1 MARWLSG
8 LCCLVV
14 PTRKNFLT
22 LIRVVSEVLGSNG
35 STSMGS
41 TCASTLSLMDA
52 GVPIKKPVSG
62 IAMGLITDDSGNF
75 AILNDIAGVEDFY
88 GDMDFKVAGTEEGI
102 TALQLISRLKGIS
115 LEMLEKLSV
124 RPMMAACI
132 S

>member
-1 MARWLSG
+1 
-8 LCCLVV
+8 
-14 PTRKNFLT
+14 
-22 LIRVVSEVLGSNG
+22 
-35 STSMGS
+35 
-41 TCASTLSLMDA
+41 
-52 GVPIKKPVSG
+52 
-62 IAMGLITDDSGNF
+62 MGLITDDSGNF